1 MAGKHVSESYTEQV
15 QILSQSTLNGYNRLF
30 GGQLMQWIDV
40 VAGGGAEPAGVPPLY
55 LCGPLGPVGRAAV
68 VARRHS
74 GCNVTTASVDNLRF
88 EGPAYANDT
97 IVLCGYI
104 TYTGRTSMEVCVR
117 TYVEELSGL
126 KRLINVAYLVM
137 VALNAEERPTEVPKL
152 VVESEA
158 EKREWEAACER
169 NAIRK
174 TRRKAAQKELK
185 G

>member
-1 MAGKHVSESYTEQV
+1 MAGKHVSESYTEQL

-40 VAGGGAEPAGVPPLY
+40 V
-55 LCGPLGPVGRAAV
+55 AAV

>member
-40 VAGGGAEPAGVPPLY
+40 V
-55 LCGPLGPVGRAAV
+55 AAV

-126 KRLINVAYLVM
+126 KRLINVDYLVM

>member
-40 VAGGGAEPAGVPPLY
+40 V
-55 LCGPLGPVGRAAV
+55 AAV

-174 TRRKAAQKELK
+174 TRRKKAQKE
-185 G
+185 GES

>member
-40 VAGGGAEPAGVPPLY
+40 V
-55 LCGPLGPVGRAAV
+55 AAV

>member
-40 VAGGGAEPAGVPPLY
+40 V
-55 LCGPLGPVGRAAV
+55 AAV

-174 TRRKAAQKELK
+174 TRRKAAQK
-185 G
+185 

>member
-40 VAGGGAEPAGVPPLY
+40 VA
-55 LCGPLGPVGRAAV
+55 AV

-97 IVLCGYI
+97 IVLCGHI

-117 TYVEELSGL
+117 TCLLYTSD
-126 KRLINVAYLVM
+126 
-137 VALNAEERPTEVPKL
+137 
-152 VVESEA
+152 
-158 EKREWEAACER
+158 AADE
-169 NAIRK
+169 
-174 TRRKAAQKELK
+174 
-185 G
+185 

>member
-40 VAGGGAEPAGVPPLY
+40 V
-55 LCGPLGPVGRAAV
+55 AAV

-104 TYTGRTSMEVCVR
+104 TYTGRTSLEVCVR

>member
-1 MAGKHVSESYTEQV
+1 MAGKPVSESYTEQV

-40 VAGGGAEPAGVPPLY
+40 V
-55 LCGPLGPVGRAAV
+55 AAV